1 MKSII
6 QKLVTSLFGLL
17 LVLALPGCGGG
28 DDSGINPDVDVTA
41 LTSDLDSSD
50 DAVVIE
56 SLSNLWQAEDR
67 MLPTLPKLIEF
78 LKHDNAEIRR
88 LSSYN
93 IFVLGEDAKD
103 AIEPIKALLKTER
116 DPGARS
122 QHANTW
128 NSIDPDNATP
138 LGQN

>member
-1 MKSII
+1 MKSMI
-6 QKLVTSLFGLL
+6 QKLVTSLFVLL
-17 LVLALPGCGGG
+17 LVLVLPGCGGG
-28 DDSGINPDVDVTA
+28 DESGIDSNVDVSA
-41 LTSDLDSSD
+41 LTAELDSSD
-50 DAVVIE
+50 DAVVIDA
-56 SLSNLWQAEDR
+56 LANLWQAEDK
-67 MLPTLPKLIEF
+67 MLPTLPKLIEL
-78 LKHDNAEIRR
+78 LKHNNAEVRR
-88 LSSYN
+88 LASYN

-103 AIEPIKALLKTER
+103 AIEPIKALLKTEK